1 MNTALRNLTF
11 ISNVS
16 TPETVYKNVPEFKN
30 FNVKFFTLGDS
41 AEKIAEL
48 APDTEFIMADAMA
61 KIGEELLSRLPKL
74 KFIQSEGV
82 GYQGIDLESCKRH
95 SVLVSNNKGINDTAV
110 AECAVMLIL
119 ACLKNLTS
127 GQKAVYEGRQIE
139 VKKASFGVVRELSQC
154 TVGLVGFG
162 DIARKTAEL
171 LNAFGAEVVY
181 TNRTRYETLEE
192 KYNVRFCDM
201 DTLLEKSDFVS
212 LHLAVCE
219 ETKNIANSEFF
230 SKMKKDAYLINTA
243 RGDLVDNQALLEALQ
258 SEQIAGA
265 GLDVISPEP
274 VTRDNILLNGNVDDR
289 LVILPHISGITNLTV
304 KKLYKNG
311 YDNIQRI
318 ISGGEVLNLVS
329 K

>member
-1 MNTALRNLTF
+1 MNKVTF

-16 TPETVYKNVPEFKN
+16 TPKMVYENVPEFEN
-30 FNVKFFTLGDS
+30 FDVKYFTLSDS
-41 AEKIAEL
+41 AEKITSQ

-61 KIGEELLSRLPKL
+61 QIGEEIISKMPKL
-74 KFIQSEGV
+74 KLIQSEGV
-82 GYQGIDLESCKRH
+82 GYQGIDIESCKRH
-95 SVLVSNNKGINDTAV
+95 GVIVANNKGINDTAV

-139 VKKASFGVVRELSQC
+139 VKKASFGVVKELSQC

-162 DIARKTAEL
+162 DIARKTAQL
-171 LNAFGAEVVY
+171 LGAFGARVVY
-181 TNRTRYETLEE
+181 ANRTRYKELEE
-192 KYNVRFCDM
+192 KYNVEYCDM
-201 DTLLEKSDFVS
+201 EELLKTSDFVS
-212 LHLAVCE
+212 LHLAVCDA
-219 ETKNIANSEFF
+219 TKNIANKEFF
-230 SKMKKDAYLINTA
+230 DKMKNDAYLINTA

-258 SEQIAGA
+258 TDKIAGA

-274 VTRDNILLNGNVDDR
+274 VTKDNILLCGNVDDK

-318 ISGGEVLNLVS
+318 INNEEPFNVVS
-329 K
+329 R

>member
-1 MNTALRNLTF
+1 MKSKLKNLTF

-16 TPETVYKNVPEFKN
+16 TPQMVYENVPEFKN
-30 FNVKFFTLGDS
+30 FNVKFFTLNDS
-41 AEKIAEL
+41 VEKITSL
-48 APDTEFIMADAMA
+48 AGDTEFIMADAMA
-61 KIGEELLSRLPKL
+61 QIGEEIISKMPDLKL
-74 KFIQSEGV
+74 IQSEGV
-82 GYQGIDLESCKRH
+82 GYQGIDIDSCKKH
-95 SVLVSNNKGINDTAV
+95 GVIVANNKGINDTAV

-139 VKKASFGVVRELSQC
+139 VKKASFGVVKELSQC

-171 LNAFGAEVVY
+171 LNVFGAKVIY
-181 TNRTRYETLEE
+181 TNRTRYTDLEE
-192 KYNVRFCDM
+192 KYNVEYCDM
-201 DTLLEKSDFVS
+201 DELLSKADFVS
-212 LHLAVCE
+212 LHLAVCDD
-219 ETKNIANSEFF
+219 TINIANKEFF
-230 SKMKKDAYLINTA
+230 GKMKKDAYIINTA
-243 RGDLVDNQALLEALQ
+243 RGDLIDNKALLSALQ
-258 SEQIAGA
+258 TSSIAGA

-274 VTRDNILLNGNVDDR
+274 VTKDNILLNGNVDDN

-318 ISGGEVLNLVS
+318 INGDKPFNIVS
-329 K
+329 R

>member
-61 KIGEELLSRLPKL
+61 KIGEALLSRLPKL

-95 SVLVSNNKGINDTAV
+95 NVLVSNNKGINDTAV

-171 LNAFGAEVVY
+171 LNAFGAEVIY
-181 TNRTRYETLEE
+181 TNRTRYKTLEE

-258 SEQIAGA
+258 NKQIAGA

-318 ISGGEVLNLVS
+318 ISGGEALNLVS